1 MIYINLMPWRER
13 RRAERRKQFYSMV
26 AVAAVIGAG
35 LVLAAHTYVNMLIE
49 HQESRNQILQAEI
62 RLLDQKI
69 ARISE
74 LDRQRQAVID
84 RIEVIQTLQAS
95 RPEAVHLFDQ
105 LVRTLPEGTYFRE
118 LRQEGERIRLV
129 GRAESNARISALMRR
144 VDDSPWLQDSALQ
157 IIETRQE
164 GPLQV
169 RDFRLEAT
177 QTRPTPNQDMNGNQD
192 MDGTND
198 QDVNGTAE
206 EAS

>member
-1 MIYINLMPWRER
+1 MIYINLLPWRER
-13 RRAERRKQFYSMV
+13 RRAERRKKFYSMA
-26 AVAAVIGAG
+26 AVAALVGVG
-35 LVLAAHTYVNMLIE
+35 LVFAGYTYMNMLIE
-49 HQESRNQILQAEI
+49 HQQSRNQTLQAEI
-62 RLLDQKI
+62 RVLDRQI
-69 ARISE
+69 ARIQE

-144 VDDSPWLQDSALQ
+144 VDSSPWLKDSTLQ

-177 QTRPTPNQDMNGNQD
+177 QTRPTANEET
-192 MDGTND
+192 DG
-198 QDVNGTAE
+198 

>member
-1 MIYINLMPWRER
+1 MIYINLLPWRER
-13 RRAERRKQFYSMV
+13 RRAERQKKFYSMA
-26 AVAAVIGAG
+26 AVAALVGVG
-35 LVLAAHTYVNMLIE
+35 LVFAGYTYMNMLIE
-49 HQESRNQILQAEI
+49 SQESRNQTLQTEI
-62 RLLDQKI
+62 RTLDRQI
-69 ARISE
+69 ARIQE

-105 LVRTLPEGTYFRE
+105 MVRTLPEGTFFRE

-144 VDDSPWLQDSALQ
+144 VDSSPWLKDSTLQ

-177 QTRPTPNQDMNGNQD
+177 QTRPAANQET
-192 MDGTND
+192 DG
-198 QDVNGTAE
+198 

>member
-1 MIYINLMPWRER
+1 MIYINLLPWRAQ
-13 RRAERRKQFYSMV
+13 RRAQRQKRFYATVLM
-26 AVAAVIGAG
+26 AAIVGAG
-35 LVLAAHTYVNMLIE
+35 LVLGGVTFMNSRID
-49 HQESRNQILQAEI
+49 HQEARNQMLQSEI
-62 RLLDQKI
+62 RLLDRQI

-74 LDRQRQAVID
+74 IDRQRQDIID

-105 LVRTLPEGTYFRE
+105 MVRTLPEGTFYQE
-118 LRQEGERIRLV
+118 LRQEGDRIRLV

-144 VDDSPWLQDSALQ
+144 VDGSPWLGDSTLQ

-169 RDFRLEAT
+169 RDFRLEAL
-177 QTRPTPNQDMNGNQD
+177 QTRPSANDEVGS
-192 MDGTND
+192 DG
-198 QDVNGTAE
+198 

>member
-1 MIYINLMPWRER
+1 MIYINLLPWRAQ
-13 RRAERRKQFYSMV
+13 RRAQRQRQFYAT
-26 AVAAVIGAG
+26 AVMAAIVGAA
-35 LVLAAHTYVNMLIE
+35 LVLGGVLYMNSRID
-49 HQESRNQILQAEI
+49 HQEARNQMLQSEI
-62 RLLDQKI
+62 RLLDRQI

-74 LDRQRQAVID
+74 IDRQRQDIID

-105 LVRTLPEGTYFRE
+105 MVRTLPEGTFFQE
-118 LRQEGERIRLV
+118 LRQEGDRIRLV

-144 VDDSPWLQDSALQ
+144 VDDSPWLSDSTLQ

-169 RDFRLEAT
+169 RDFRLEAL
-177 QTRPTPNQDMNGNQD
+177 QTRPGADD
-192 MDGTND
+192 EAASDG
-198 QDVNGTAE
+198 

>member
-1 MIYINLMPWRER
+1 MIYINLLPWRER
-13 RRAERRKQFYSMV
+13 RRAERQKQFYTM
-26 AVAAVIGAG
+26 AVIAALVGAA
-35 LVLAAHTYVNMLIE
+35 LVFAAHTFVNTLIE
-49 HQESRNQILQAEI
+49 HQEARNQMLQAEI
-62 RLLDQKI
+62 RVLDRQI
-69 ARISE
+69 ARIRE

-84 RIEVIQTLQAS
+84 RIDVIQTLQAS

-105 LVRTLPEGTYFRE
+105 LVLTLPEGTFFRE

-144 VDDSPWLQDSALQ
+144 VDASPWLRDSTLQ

-177 QTRPTPNQDMNGNQD
+177 QTRPAANQQA
-192 MDGTND
+192 DGGD
-198 QDVNGTAE
+198 
-206 EAS
+206 S

>member
-1 MIYINLMPWRER
+1 MIYINLLPWRER
-13 RRAERRKQFYSMV
+13 RRAERQKQFYTM
-26 AVAAVIGAG
+26 AVMAALVGAA
-35 LVLAAHTYVNMLIE
+35 LVFGGYTFVNSLIE
-49 HQESRNQILQAEI
+49 HQESRNQMLQAEI
-62 RLLDQKI
+62 RVLDRQI
-69 ARISE
+69 ARIRE

-105 LVRTLPEGTYFRE
+105 LVLTLPEGTFFRE

-144 VDDSPWLQDSALQ
+144 VDASPWLRDSTLQ

-169 RDFRLEAT
+169 RDFRLEAM
-177 QTRPTPNQDMNGNQD
+177 QSRPDRNEDP
-192 MDGTND
+192 DG
-198 QDVNGTAE
+198 

>member
-1 MIYINLMPWRER
+1 MIYINLLPWRER
-13 RRAERRKQFYSMV
+13 RKAERRKRFYAM
-26 AVAAVIGAG
+26 AAVGALVGVG
-35 LVLAAHTYVNMLIE
+35 LVFAAHVYVNTLIE
-49 HQESRNQILQAEI
+49 HQESRNQMLQTEI
-62 RLLDQKI
+62 RVLDRQI

-105 LVRTLPEGTYFRE
+105 MVRTLPEGTYFRE

-144 VDDSPWLQDSALQ
+144 VDSSLWLRESTLQ
-157 IIETRQE
+157 IIETRQD

-169 RDFRLEAT
+169 RDFRLEAV
-177 QTRPTPNQDMNGNQD
+177 QTRPKANQE
-192 MDGTND
+192 
-198 QDVNGTAE
+198 TAE